1 MTDLCRLNHPHN
13 HGGSN
18 CYDTGKCRCRP
29 CRDGNSS
36 RTRRIR
42 RLKAYGQWE
51 SQVDPTGTI
60 RRIRGLQVLGFTMD
74 QIGAAAGFNR
84 NTVWRIQREKWIE
97 VPTRDRIDAAYR
109 ELMRNPTEGKSRRT
123 ANSAKAKGWLS
134 PFAWDDIDS
143 DAEPVNTGR
152 DRILKGEE
160 LLAEVDWLVEA
171 GTPAHEIASTLGKSR
186 DNLERFAW
194 RHSRPDLAA
203 YLRERNAA

>member
-1 MTDLCRLNHPHN
+1 MTDMCSLPHTHN
-13 HGGSN
+13 HGGSH
-18 CYDTGKCRCRP
+18 CYDTGKCRCTP
-29 CRDGNSS
+29 CRHGNSS

-51 SQVDPTGTI
+51 SHIDPTGTI

-97 VPTRDRIDAAYR
+97 AATRDRIDAAYR
-109 ELMRNPTEGKSRRT
+109 ELMRNPTQGKSKRT

-134 PFAWDDIDS
+134 PFAYDDID
-143 DAEPVNTGR
+143 APPVQTER

-171 GTPAHEIASTLGKSR
+171 GTPAHEIASTLGKTR

-194 RHSRPDLAA
+194 RHQRPDLAS